1 MALSEQSS
9 REYSFKLQRF
19 MVSLEAAGAVPEM
32 IHYLVGAF

>member
-19 MVSLEAAGAVPEM
+19 RVSREAEGAVPEM
-32 IHYLVGAF
+32 NHQLVGAI